1 MAVTMETLRRLA
13 AGVLQLDSAAVETLT
28 PDTDLRGLGLSSIS
42 AMELV
47 VALEN
52 EYGFIVE
59 EDDLLL
65 DSVNTLEK
73 LEKLAVKHLTAV

>member
-1 MAVTMETLRRLA
+1 METLRRLA
-13 AGVLQLDSAAVETLT
+13 AGVLQLDGAAMEALG
-28 PDTDLRGLGLSSIS
+28 PDTNLRGLGLSSIS

-52 EYGFIVE
+52 EYGFIVT

-65 DSVNTLEK
+65 DSVNTLSK
-73 LEKLAVKHLTAV
+73 LEQLAAKNRTAV